1 MITPASRTNP
11 RYTFQRNSLYYFRY
25 TLPPDISKVVG
36 KQGLGYSLKTGYIK
50 QAERKARRLAG
61 TVEELA
67 LNDYEGINS
76 HVDGL
81 LKELKVK
88 PDKKSNNYKNLCRE
102 LLKVNIRILDI
113 TEKRTV
119 GDYSDQFSTST
130 FSNSSKAEQKDQ
142 PKLSK
147 AIPKF
152 VSEFM
157 KADRWT
163 EKTKSENGGVM
174 KSIFNFL
181 MVGLAFTALQVSTVG
196 AQVDTGATGAPMVP
210 ALDADENP
218 ITMPAVA
225 SPSIVERVKSYI
237 GIWNDH
243 GSREVLK
250 RFFGGGIGERVK
262 SFFGMGKVVA
272 PELTD
277 GTPPVGQ

>member
-1 MITPASRTNP
+1 
-11 RYTFQRNSLYYFRY
+11 
-25 TLPPDISKVVG
+25 
-36 KQGLGYSLKTGYIK
+36 
-50 QAERKARRLAG
+50 
-61 TVEELA
+61 
-67 LNDYEGINS
+67 
-76 HVDGL
+76 
-81 LKELKVK
+81 
-88 PDKKSNNYKNLCRE
+88 
-102 LLKVNIRILDI
+102 I

-262 SFFGMGKVVA
+262 SFFGMGKIVA

-277 GTPPVGQ
+277 GTPPAGQ